1 MSNFFKKLFGALT
14 DKPWEKEQMVSDNY
28 ALAPIIIFWK
38 KIKSWAT
45 MPIKP
50 N

>member
-1 MSNFFKKLFGALT
+1 MRPQARSEALDYNT
-14 DKPWEKEQMVSDNY
+14 PELDSLILKTE
-28 ALAPIIIFWK
+28 IIIFWK